1 MRRPLQATSFK
12 NTMSMLEES
21 VTRRKFTVDEFYQM
35 SEAGFFN
42 KDPRVELVEGQIIN
56 VVPIG
61 SYHAAVVSRLTE
73 LFMEVVAGRFIL
85 SVQGPLKLNNQ
96 TVLQPDFQ
104 VLRRRTDFYAE
115 NIPTAADVHLIIEVA
130 DSSLKYDSGIKLDMY
145 SKAGTRHY
153 CLVNTQNKTI
163 DYFLG
168 SKTSRLALKDKLTVE
183 DGEFRIS
190 LEVTDIFPVANS

>member
-1 MRRPLQATSFK
+1 MIV
-12 NTMSMLEES
+12 EETI
-21 VTRRKFTVDEFYQM
+21 TRRKFTVGEFYQM
-35 SEAGFFN
+35 NEAGFFN

-56 VVPIG
+56 MAPIG

-73 LFMEVVAGRFIL
+73 LLMEVVAGKFIL
-85 SVQGPLKLNNQ
+85 SVQGPLKLNSQ

-104 VLRRRTDFYAE
+104 VLKRRNDFYAE

-130 DSSLKYDSGIKLDMY
+130 DSSLKYDSGIKLDIY
-145 SKAGTRHY
+145 SKAGIMHY

-163 DYFLG
+163 DYFFG
-168 SKTSRLALKDKLTVE
+168 SKISRLALKDKLTVE

-190 LEVTDIFPVANS
+190 LEVKEIFPVANL